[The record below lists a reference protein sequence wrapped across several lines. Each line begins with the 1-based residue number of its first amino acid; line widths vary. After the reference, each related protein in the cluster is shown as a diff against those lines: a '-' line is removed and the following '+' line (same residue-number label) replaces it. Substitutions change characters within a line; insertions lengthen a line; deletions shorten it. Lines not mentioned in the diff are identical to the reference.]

1 MRSLFG
7 RSANDASANESNLDA
22 AGFPNPP
29 NYRPIASQNVVYH
42 AGSNCPIT
50 CIDKSS
56 DGQIA
61 ILGGRHILKTVHF
74 DGLHIKEGIDVHS
87 LIKNQSSTK
96 CSSSEQ
102 LSIKDVKL
110 APDHATDPRLFTAC
124 ASGKIFTYD
133 VSRLGSTSA
142 GLEYIQT
149 REDLRQVNKL
159 DFNPYK
165 ATWLLSGG
173 QDGVVRL
180 LDVRAPVP
188 GRYGPTFPTRQAFRT
203 NADGIRDLRWS
214 PKDGFTFACATESGI
229 IMKWDARKY
238 QAPVLKI
245 NAHDPQKG
253 ASSIS
258 WHPDG
263 EHLISGGFD
272 SKCHVWDLSSKA
284 EKRQKPKWTINAPA
298 PVTVVSWRPGL
309 WSATAQGRRAAQ
321 VAVSYDNSGN
331 QKYGISSV
339 HIWDLA
345 RPTMPY
351 KEIDMFETC
360 PNALLWHDQDLL
372 WTADEDGLFA
382 QCDVAFAPKVIDRQP
397 PSSLD
402 FSARGDVLMFLEE
415 RPVPT
420 RPRPHVAHEKLP
432 TSYGSSP
439 SGKMLSISRS
449 DSEED
454 VLGSFLGPKRRPS
467 KKRLAGSRSSHAL
480 STTPPSG
487 SGTEDHVIPL
497 EQAIK
502 LTGPF
507 KPQQIMAVGRVP
519 AAPKMYIYEYLSSRY
534 LEIIMRELPCSQGSE
549 SLSHRVASIMEQY
562 ARAAEDVSQF
572 RLAQTWR
579 ILSYTTSLLL
589 TRRSQFHLEKRLT
602 RGDNKKSPMTMDHQ
616 VAGTTSE
623 RRDMSPYLRV
633 TGDETPRKP
642 SSISSAE
649 GLQVSGK
656 SLLTEEID
664 SESNVPTPLARPI
677 HDSGMHGFFPEHKLL
692 TPVQEIGSFNLSST
706 IQSDGSSSP
715 RKRLDSTPIS
725 IMSRDSQVSST
736 EGYDFFDVEA
746 VETLPRAIDVPQK
759 KEPLSLDYIG
769 GDKFDQRKSMNRHD
783 SEESFGQMFSLS
795 DGSRQASLL
804 TSSSG
809 GSGHQTFQRSPLS
822 RNNSDIKEEEYESRI
837 RGHQIGASFERAR
850 YPQSLKRQE
859 SDGLGDDYMTS
870 QATTDTFDIER
881 SQVLHG
887 RSPVRL
893 EVTSPP
899 SPVKVTPMRPTDQ
912 QPEEHPSPTI
922 TETDYLPWLDDP
934 QYPYPLLSDTN
945 PKRIPPPV
953 DPYGAISKALEYEAR
968 HSALN
973 ASAIILLLKPLVP
986 DSIIDTHQAVAI
998 LRQHHNRLMGLKL
1011 FVEAALLRNL
1021 CVRGWPDGMDFWG
1034 DNYTSVFTPA
1044 QERQRV
1050 SVALSCARCQK
1061 PREVDHAAAARGETP
1076 GVWKCENC
1084 RVSVAPCAV
1093 CGHRDMPSSLL
1104 PPAPVP
1110 IDEALF
1116 ANAKANAANNSN
1128 GSSRSS
1134 DGASDDLI
1142 LATWWY
1148 CPGCSHG
1155 GHATCLEGWHAPIVP
1170 TTTTAA
1176 TAATAATAL
1185 SSASEVKSLRSQ
1197 HHQDHATHTPATS
1210 RPPSPGPVTS
1220 EYEDAAFPETYS
1232 DGCCPF
1238 DGCGHAC
1245 LPGRWRNESSVARTD
1260 DLGRVVRDVQTRGS
1274 VPAAAGTAAGK
1285 GGSSAATAGERRA
1298 SSAAAIGT
1306 SDSNATAGLLS
1317 PFSISGSGSGGGGM
1331 MGGGIGGPGV
1341 RGDTSDVPLSRAVEH
1356 VKDMGLAGMSMLGGT
1371 SSSSGGGQPDGLPER
1386 EKERKTDRERERNR
1400 DRSSSGIF
1408 SSLLGTSPGRAAG
1421 GGINVVGGSGGSH
1434 AADSLGGG
1442 AGVGASSGET
1452 GRGSGNTSGRGGE
1465 DKDRRKSVKFARTE
1479 SR

>member
-7 RSANDASANESNLDA
+7 RSATDASANDSNLDP
-22 AGFPNPP
+22 AGFPNAQT
-29 NYRPIASQNVVYH
+29 YRPIASQNVVYH
-42 AGSNCPIT
+42 AGSNTPIT
-50 CIDKSS
+50 CIDKTS

-61 ILGGRHILKTVHF
+61 VLGSRHILKTVRF
-74 DGLHIKEGIDVHS
+74 DGLNIKEGIDVHS
-87 LIKNQSSTK
+87 LIKSQSSSK

-110 APDHATDPRLFTAC
+110 APDHATDPRIFTAC

-142 GLEYIQT
+142 GLECIQT

-180 LDVRAPVP
+180 IDVRAPVT
-188 GRYGPTFPTRQAFRT
+188 GRFGLTFPARQAFRT
-203 NADGIRDLRWS
+203 NAGIRDLRWS
-214 PKDGFTFACATESGI
+214 PTDGFMFACAMESGI

-238 QAPVLKI
+238 QAPLLKI
-245 NAHDPQKG
+245 NAHDPTKG

-263 EHLISGGFD
+263 EHLISAGFD
-272 SKCHVWDLSSKA
+272 SKCYVWDLSSKA

-321 VAVSYDNSGN
+321 VAVSYDDGGNHKSGIN
-331 QKYGISSV
+331 SV

-372 WTADEDGLFA
+372 WTADSDGLFA

-397 PSSLD
+397 LSSLE

-415 RPVPT
+415 RPVPP
-420 RPRPHVAHEKLP
+420 RPRPNAAHEKLP
-432 TSYGSSP
+432 ASYNSSP
-439 SGKMLSISRS
+439 SGKMLSVSRS

-454 VLGSFLGPKRRPS
+454 VLGSFLGPKRRRS
-467 KKRLAGSRSSHAL
+467 KKRLAGTRSSHAL

-487 SGTEDHVIPL
+487 SGTEDHIIPL

-519 AAPKMYIYEYLSSRY
+519 AAPKMHIYEYLSSRY
-534 LEIIMRELPCSQGSE
+534 LEIIMRELPRSE
-549 SLSHRVASIMEQY
+549 RGEPLSNRVASIMEQF

-589 TRRSQFHLEKRLT
+589 ARRSQFHLEKRLT
-602 RGDNKKSPMTMDHQ
+602 QGGQKKSPMTRDHPD
-616 VAGTTSE
+616 AGATIE
-623 RRDMSPYLRV
+623 RRDISPYLRV
-633 TGDETPRKP
+633 GGEETPRKP
-642 SSISSAE
+642 SSISSTE
-649 GLQVSGK
+649 GPPVSGK

-677 HDSGMHGFFPEHKLL
+677 HDTGMHGFFPEHKLL
-692 TPVQEIGSFNLSST
+692 TPVQEIGSFNLSSAV
-706 IQSDGSSSP
+706 QSDGSSSP

-746 VETLPRAIDVPQK
+746 VETLPNAIDVPQK
-759 KEPLSLDYIG
+759 REPLSLDYIG
-769 GDKFDQRKSMNRHD
+769 ANKFDQRKSMNRHD
-783 SEESFGQMFSLS
+783 SDESFGQMFSLS
-795 DGSRQASLL
+795 DGSRHASLL
-804 TSSSG
+804 TSSSA
-809 GSGHQTFQRSPLS
+809 GSGRPTFQRSPLS
-822 RNNSDIKEEEYESRI
+822 RNNTDITEEEYESRI

-850 YPQSLKRQE
+850 HPQSLKRQE
-859 SDGLGDDYMTS
+859 SDSLGDDYMTS
-870 QATTDTFDIER
+870 QATTDTFDSEHSR
-881 SQVLHG
+881 VLHD

-899 SPVKVTPMRPTDQ
+899 SPSPAQVTQMRPTAQ
-912 QPEEHPSPTI
+912 RPEEHPSPTI

-953 DPYGAISKALEYEAR
+953 DPYGAVSKALEYETR

-973 ASAIILLLKPLVP
+973 ASAIVLLLKPLVP
-986 DSIIDTHQAVAI
+986 DDIIDTHQAAAI
-998 LRQHHNRLMGLKL
+998 LRQHHNRLMGMKL

-1034 DNYTSVFTPA
+1034 ENYTSVFTPA

-1050 SVALSCARCQK
+1050 SVALSCARCHK
-1061 PREVDHAAAARGETP
+1061 PREVDHAGAARGENP
-1076 GVWKCENC
+1076 GVWKCDNC
-1084 RVSVAPCAV
+1084 RVSMAPCAV

-1104 PPAPVP
+1104 PPAPIP
-1110 IDEALF
+1110 IDEGLF
-1116 ANAKANAANNSN
+1116 ANAKANAAN
-1128 GSSRSS
+1128 GSSGSGCGN
-1134 DGASDDLI
+1134 DGASDDII

-1155 GHATCLEGWHAPIVP
+1155 GHATCLEGWHAPIVS
-1170 TTTTAA
+1170 TAA
-1176 TAATAATAL
+1176 AAAAR
-1185 SSASEVKSLRSQ
+1185 SPASEVKSLRFQ
-1197 HHQDHATHTPATS
+1197 QQQYHQDHGTHTHTPATS
-1210 RPPSPGPVTS
+1210 RPPSPPGPVTS

-1260 DLGRVVRDVQTRGS
+1260 ELGRVVRDVQTRGS
-1274 VPAAAGTAAGK
+1274 VPPPAISAGK
-1285 GGSSAATAGERRA
+1285 GSSSTTTAGERRA
-1298 SSAAAIGT
+1298 SSAAAIP
-1306 SDSNATAGLLS
+1306 SDTNAAAGLLS
-1317 PFSISGSGSGGGGM
+1317 PFSGSGSGGGGM
-1331 MGGGIGGPGV
+1331 MSGGPGV
-1341 RGDTSDVPLSRAVEH
+1341 RGDTSDVPLSKAVEH
-1356 VKDMGLAGMSMLGGT
+1356 VKDMGLAGMSMGILGGN
-1371 SSSSGGGQPDGLPER
+1371 SSSGGGGQSDGPPER
-1386 EKERKTDRERERNR
+1386 ERGKERNR

-1408 SSLLGTSPGRAAG
+1408 SSLLGTSPGRGAG
-1421 GGINVVGGSGGSH
+1421 GGINVVGGGSH
-1434 AADSLGGG
+1434 AAEIFGGG
-1442 AGVGASSGET
+1442 AGAGAGASSSEAGH
-1452 GRGSGNTSGRGGE
+1452 GSGSGNGNVARSGGRGE
-1465 DKDRRKSVKFARTE
+1465 DKERRKSVKFARTE